1 GGAGVTCTASTVV
14 TGDVGSLLTVT
25 QTPTCTIAGGARH
38 IHEGDATANL
48 AFNDFA
54 TAYDAFKGMTCP
66 PANNLT
72 GQNLGGMTLS
82 PGIYC
87 FDTTASLTGTLTLNG
102 SSSDI
107 WVFQIGTG
115 LTTGVGSVVMSV
127 GGQACNVH
135 WQVGTAATIGT

>member
-1 GGAGVTCTASTVV
+1 MINTRLALFVPLAAALCFACGGSSPPASLSSAEAAVTSAAATSTPSLGAASGFAVLGGAGVTCTASTVV

-66 PANNLT
+66 PANPPVT
-72 GQNLGGMTLS
+72 S
-82 PGIYC
+82 R
-87 FDTTASLTGTLTLNG
+87 SG
-102 SSSDI
+102 SMMGPPQES
-107 WVFQIGTG
+107 
-115 LTTGVGSVVMSV
+115 
-127 GGQACNVH
+127 A
-135 WQVGTAATIGT
+135 